1 MSKAPEEGKIWEWR
15 VFGRIDTE
23 LRAKIEAYPI
33 RLGIRNLQVR
43 DIYLI
48 PPISNQ
54 NVKLRWNFTGLYL
67 KFKLLIDTKP
77 GQIELYSESVQYTYA
92 FPVSFET
99 LQAAARLLQTALPD
113 TAPASDSFTEDE
125 TMRVLAAASPPVVR
139 VDVKKVRSQYQFD
152 GGWIE
157 IADTICGHHPVQ
169 TISIH
174 SEKLEIV
181 ERMIES
187 LQPLGELEVMNY
199 VEACRRWG

>member
-15 VFGRIDTE
+15 AFGRITDE
-23 LRAKIEAYPI
+23 LAAKVKAYPI
-33 RLGIRNLQVR
+33 RLGISNLPVR

-48 PPISNQ
+48 SPLSDQ
-54 NVKLRWNFTGLYL
+54 NVKLRWYFTGLYL

-77 GQIELYSESVQYTYA
+77 GQIELYSEGVQYTYP
-92 FPVSFET
+92 FPISFET
-99 LQAAARLLQTALPD
+99 LKEAARLLQVTLPD
-113 TAPASDSFTEDE
+113 TALRSDAFNEDE

-139 VDVKKVRSQYQFD
+139 VDVKKTRSQYQFD
-152 GGWIE
+152 DGWIE
-157 IADTICGHHPVQ
+157 MADIVCGKHRVQ

-174 SEKLEIV
+174 SERLEVV

-187 LQPLGELEVMNY
+187 LRPGDELEVMNY

>member
-15 VFGRIDTE
+15 AFGRITDE
-23 LRAKIEAYPI
+23 LAAKIKAYPI
-33 RLGIRNLQVR
+33 RLGISNLPVR

-48 PPISNQ
+48 SPISDQ
-54 NVKLRWNFTGLYL
+54 NVKLRWYFTGLYL

-77 GQIELYSESVQYTYA
+77 GQIELYSESVQYTYP
-92 FPVSFET
+92 FPISFET
-99 LQAAARLLQTALPD
+99 LKEAARLLQVTLPD
-113 TAPASDSFTEDE
+113 TAIESDAFSEDE
-125 TMRVLAAASPPVVR
+125 TMRALAAASPPVVR
-139 VDVKKVRSQYQFD
+139 IDVKKTRSQYQFD

-157 IADTICGHHPVQ
+157 MADTVCGKHRVQ

-174 SEKLEIV
+174 SENLEVV

-187 LQPLGELEVMNY
+187 LQPGDELEVMNY

>member
-15 VFGRIDTE
+15 AFGRITDE
-23 LRAKIEAYPI
+23 LAAKIKAYPI
-33 RLGIRNLQVR
+33 RLGISNLPVR
-43 DIYLI
+43 DIYMI

-54 NVKLRWNFTGLYL
+54 NVKLRWYFTGLYL

-77 GQIELYSESVQYTYA
+77 GQIELYSESVQYTYP
-92 FPVSFET
+92 FPISFET
-99 LQAAARLLQTALPD
+99 LNEAARLLQVTLPD
-113 TAPASDSFTEDE
+113 TAIAPDAFSEDE
-125 TMRVLAAASPPVVR
+125 TMRALAAASPPVVR
-139 VDVKKVRSQYQFD
+139 VDVKKLRSQYQFD

-157 IADTICGHHPVQ
+157 MADAACGKHHVQ

-174 SEKLEIV
+174 SENLEVV

-187 LQPLGELEVMNY
+187 LQPGDELEVMNY

>member
-15 VFGRIDTE
+15 AFGRITDE
-23 LRAKIEAYPI
+23 LNARVKAYPI
-33 RLGIRNLQVR
+33 RLGISDLPVK

-48 PPISNQ
+48 PPVSDQ
-54 NVKLRWNFTGLYL
+54 NVKLRWYFTGLYL

-77 GQIELYSESVQYTYA
+77 GQIEHYSESARFTYP
-92 FPVSFET
+92 FPISFET
-99 LQAAARLLQTALPD
+99 LKEAARLLQVTLPETAQ
-113 TAPASDSFTEDE
+113 ASEIFTDGE

-157 IADTICGHHPVQ
+157 MADAVCGKHRVQ
-169 TISIH
+169 TVSIH
-174 SEKLEIV
+174 SEKLKVV

-187 LQPLGELEVMNY
+187 LQPGDELEVMNY

>member
-1 MSKAPEEGKIWEWR
+1 MSKAPEEGNIWEWR
-15 VFGRIDTE
+15 AFGRITDE
-23 LRAKIEAYPI
+23 LARKVKSYPI
-33 RLGIRNLQVR
+33 RFGISNLPAR

-67 KFKLLIDTKP
+67 KFKLLIDTRL
-77 GQIELYSESVQYTYA
+77 GQIELYSESVQYTYK
-92 FPVSFET
+92 FPISFQT
-99 LQAAARLLQTALPD
+99 LKEAARLLQVALPD
-113 TAPASDSFTEDE
+113 AALLSQAFTEDE
-125 TMRVLAAASPPVVR
+125 TMRALAAASPPVVR
-139 VDVKKVRSQYQFD
+139 VDVKKTRSQYQFD

-157 IADTICGHHPVQ
+157 MAGAVCGKHRAQ

-174 SEKLEIV
+174 SDKLEVV

-187 LQPLGELEVMNY
+187 LQPGDELEVMNY

>member
-15 VFGRIDTE
+15 AFGRITDE
-23 LRAKIEAYPI
+23 LAAKIKAYPI
-33 RLGIRNLQVR
+33 RLGISNLPVR

-48 PPISNQ
+48 SPISDQ
-54 NVKLRWNFTGLYL
+54 NVKLRWYFTGLYL

-77 GQIELYSESVQYTYA
+77 GQIELYSESVQYT
-92 FPVSFET
+92 FPFPISFET
-99 LQAAARLLQTALPD
+99 LNEAARLLRVTLPD
-113 TAPASDSFTEDE
+113 TAIAPAAFSEDE
-125 TMRVLAAASPPVVR
+125 TMRALAAASPPVVR
-139 VDVKKVRSQYQFD
+139 VDVKKLRSQYQFD

-157 IADTICGHHPVQ
+157 MADTVCGKYSVQ

-174 SEKLEIV
+174 SENLEVV

-187 LQPLGELEVMNY
+187 LQPGDELEVMNY

>member
-15 VFGRIDTE
+15 AFGRITDD
-23 LRAKIEAYPI
+23 LAAKVKAYPI
-33 RLGIRNLQVR
+33 RLGISNLPVR

-48 PPISNQ
+48 SPLSDQ
-54 NVKLRWNFTGLYL
+54 NVKLRWYFTGLYL

-77 GQIELYSESVQYTYA
+77 GQIELYSESVQYTYP
-92 FPVSFET
+92 FPISFET
-99 LQAAARLLQTALPD
+99 LKEAARLLQVTLPD
-113 TAPASDSFTEDE
+113 TALRSDDFTEDE

-139 VDVKKVRSQYQFD
+139 VDVKKTRSQYQFD

-157 IADTICGHHPVQ
+157 MADAACGKHRVQ

-174 SEKLEIV
+174 SDKLEVV

-187 LQPLGELEVMNY
+187 LQPGDELEVMNY